1 MLRGHPLF
9 QLAYAASTL
18 YNEIAGFRF
27 DYPLRIVPEAG
38 PRESLYYYLYR
49 YKPTSPSQQ
58 VMRLDREGIAR
69 VYGRVTGIVYRPA
82 FVGMYGLYNLNKYLQ
97 SRNSICLDTFLH
109 QVRWLEENAVVRSDG
124 AVVWPHMFDQPE
136 GSLILKAP
144 WLSANAQGFA
154 MSALVRGWRIT
165 RRPRLME
172 LLHGSA
178 RVFELDWSKNGV
190 RIESERHIVY
200 TETPGLPAPG
210 IMDGFMRSLFGL
222 YDLYAETNSPRVK
235 DLFDEGVKGL
245 RYFLP
250 RWDYKQKWTYY
261 ANQEYLSPPAY
272 HTLNRMLLACLGRL
286 TGDPSFLYFSD
297 VWSPSRL
304 TPLDKAE
311 IFSRFIFTKNAC
323 RIRYRTWQHKPSASM
338 AHA

>member
-1 MLRGHPLF
+1 
-9 QLAYAASTL
+9 
-18 YNEIAGFRF
+18 
-27 DYPLRIVPEAG
+27 
-38 PRESLYYYLYR
+38 
-49 YKPTSPSQQ
+49 
-58 VMRLDREGIAR
+58 MRLDRAGIAR

-82 FVGMYGLYNLNKYLQ
+82 FVAMYGLSNLNKYLQ
-97 SRNSICLDTFLH
+97 TGNRNCLDTFLN
-109 QVRWLEENAVVRSDG
+109 QVRWLEENALVRSDG

-144 WLSANAQGFA
+144 WLSANAQGYA

-172 LLHGSA
+172 LLHGA
-178 RVFELDWSKNGV
+178 AKVFELDWSKNGV

-210 IMDGFMRSLFGL
+210 IMDGFMRSLLGL
-222 YDLYAETNSPRVK
+222 YDLYAETNSSRVK
-235 DLFDEGVKGL
+235 ALFDEGVEGL

-272 HTLNRMLLACLGRL
+272 HALNRTLLACLGRL
-286 TGDPSFLYFSD
+286 TGDPGFLNYSYK
-297 VWSPSRL
+297 WRPSRL
-304 TPLDKAE
+304 TLLDKAE
-311 IFSRFIFTKNAC
+311 IFLLFVFTKNAS
-323 RIRYRTWQHKPSASM
+323 RIRYRTWRYKSNAST
-338 AHA
+338 ATRTNLATSGLASQ